1 MHYLNREA
9 RREVIMLAA
18 MRVALQGGLGAMTV
32 RQIAA
37 EAGVSTG
44 QLHHHFTSIGE
55 LKAQAFVRLIREML
69 DIQLVAEDAS
79 SRERLF
85 SMLGSEDGRLDP
97 YIRLWREG
105 QLLSGSDSDIKEAYL
120 LTMSMWHEETVN
132 IIRLG
137 SENGEFHPDDSA
149 ENIAWRLIALVCGL
163 DGIYALGME
172 AIDDSAFTRY
182 INHYITLELLRPPTI

>member
-1 MHYLNREA
+1 
-9 RREVIMLAA
+9 MLAA

-79 SRERLF
+79 WRERLF

-105 QLLSGSDSDIKEAYL
+105 QLLCGSDSDIKEAYL

-132 IIRLG
+132 IICLG
-137 SENGEFHPDDSA
+137 SASGEFHPADSA

-182 INHYITLELLRPPTI
+182 INHYISLELLCPPTI

>member
-1 MHYLNREA
+1 MQ
-9 RREVIMLAA
+9 AA
-18 MRVALQGGLGAMTV
+18 MRVALQGGLSAMTV

-37 EAGVSTG
+37 EADVSTG

-69 DIQLVAEDAS
+69 DIQLVTEDAS
-79 SRERLF
+79 CRERLF
-85 SMLGSEDGRLDP
+85 SMLGSEDGRLEP

-105 QLLSGSDSDIKEAYL
+105 QLLSGSDSIIKEAYL

-132 IIRLG
+132 IIRSG
-137 SENGEFHPDDSA
+137 TETGEFHPGDGA
-149 ENIAWRLIALVCGL
+149 EDIAWRLIALVCGL
-163 DGIYALGME
+163 DGIYTLGIK

-182 INHYITLELLRPPTI
+182 INYYITMELLRP

>member
-79 SRERLF
+79 WRERLF

-105 QLLSGSDSDIKEAYL
+105 QLLCGSDSDIKEAYL

-137 SENGEFHPDDSA
+137 SASGEFHPADSA

-182 INHYITLELLRPPTI
+182 INYYIALELLCPPTI

>member
-55 LKAQAFVRLIREML
+55 LKAQVFVRLIREML

-79 SRERLF
+79 WRERLF

-105 QLLSGSDSDIKEAYL
+105 QLLCGSDSDIKEAYL

-137 SENGEFHPDDSA
+137 SASGEFHPADSA

-182 INHYITLELLRPPTI
+182 INHYIALELLCPPTI

>member
-79 SRERLF
+79 WRERLF

-105 QLLSGSDSDIKEAYL
+105 QLLCGSDSDIKEAYL

-137 SENGEFHPDDSA
+137 SASGEFHPADSA

-182 INHYITLELLRPPTI
+182 INHYIALELLCPPTI

>member
-79 SRERLF
+79 WRERLF

-105 QLLSGSDSDIKEAYL
+105 QLLCGSDSDIKEAYL

-137 SENGEFHPDDSA
+137 SASGEFHPADSA

-172 AIDDSAFTRY
+172 AIDDSAFTHY
-182 INHYITLELLRPPTI
+182 INHYIALELLCPPTI

>member
-97 YIRLWREG
+97 YIRLWRG
-105 QLLSGSDSDIKEAYL
+105 G
-120 LTMSMWHEETVN
+120 V
-132 IIRLG
+132 
-137 SENGEFHPDDSA
+137 
-149 ENIAWRLIALVCGL
+149 
-163 DGIYALGME
+163 
-172 AIDDSAFTRY
+172 
-182 INHYITLELLRPPTI
+182 

>member
-1 MHYLNREA
+1 
-9 RREVIMLAA
+9 
-18 MRVALQGGLGAMTV
+18 
-32 RQIAA
+32 
-37 EAGVSTG
+37 
-44 QLHHHFTSIGE
+44 
-55 LKAQAFVRLIREML
+55 ML

-79 SRERLF
+79 WRERLF

-97 YIRLWREG
+97 ISVCGARG
-105 QLLSGSDSDIKEAYL
+105 NCSAGAIATSKSYL

-137 SENGEFHPDDSA
+137 SASGEFHPADSA
-149 ENIAWRLIALVCGL
+149 ENIARRLIALVCGL

-182 INHYITLELLRPPTI
+182 INHYIALELLCPPTI

>member
-1 MHYLNREA
+1 
-9 RREVIMLAA
+9 
-18 MRVALQGGLGAMTV
+18 MTV

-85 SMLGSEDGRLDP
+85 SMLGSEDGRP
-97 YIRLWREG
+97 IPI
-105 QLLSGSDSDIKEAYL
+105 S
-120 LTMSMWHEETVN
+120 
-132 IIRLG
+132 
-137 SENGEFHPDDSA
+137 
-149 ENIAWRLIALVCGL
+149 VCGAKANCSP
-163 DGIYALGME
+163 GAIATSKRPTCSPALL
-172 AIDDSAFTRY
+172 
-182 INHYITLELLRPPTI
+182 NK

>member
-1 MHYLNREA
+1 
-9 RREVIMLAA
+9 MLAA

-79 SRERLF
+79 WRERLF

-105 QLLSGSDSDIKEAYL
+105 QLLCGSDSDIKEAYL

-137 SENGEFHPDDSA
+137 SASGEFHPADSA

-182 INHYITLELLRPPTI
+182 INHYIALELICQPTI